1 MNVQNTTN
9 SKTNTQPMPLKYMTS
24 SSFEKCEES
33 DAESD
38 SEKKIDEIQQKY
50 SENSKNEFY
59 SGGEREQ
66 VSNEIEKDFKKSN
79 NSFKRFKKIIRQAS
93 KKLQKKTKNNIEAK
107 ENAETNSIDESYTKD
122 FLLEDNEKKF
132 SKNDQIEEFS
142 KSRSEFKSIN
152 GNNPVEVVK
161 YTDSIK
167 EGSRSSSSY
176 FLHLD
181 SI

>member
-1 MNVQNTTN
+1 MDVHNTTN
-9 SKTNTQPMPLKYMTS
+9 SKTNIQPMPLKYKKS

-33 DAESD
+33 DAESV
-38 SEKKIDEIQQKY
+38 SEKKIDEIQLKY
-50 SENSKNEFY
+50 SENSKHKFY
-59 SGGEREQ
+59 SGGEIEQ

-93 KKLQKKTKNNIEAK
+93 KKLQKKSKNNIEPK
-107 ENAETNSIDESYTKD
+107 ENVKTNSIDESDVND
-122 FLLEDNEKKF
+122 FLLDETEKKF
-132 SKNDQIEEFS
+132 SKDDEIVECS

>member
-24 SSFEKCEES
+24 SSFEKCEEL
-33 DAESD
+33 DVESD

-59 SGGEREQ
+59 SGGESKQ

-93 KKLQKKTKNNIEAK
+93 KKLQKKSKNNIEVK
-107 ENAETNSIDESYTKD
+107 ENAEKNSIDESDITD
-122 FLLEDNEKKF
+122 T
-132 SKNDQIEEFS
+132 KNDQIVEFS

>member
-1 MNVQNTTN
+1 MNVQNSTN
-9 SKTNTQPMPLKYMTS
+9 SKTNTQAMPLKYMTS

-93 KKLQKKTKNNIEAK
+93 KKLQKKSKNNIEVK
-107 ENAETNSIDESYTKD
+107 ENAETNSIDESDTTD
-122 FLLEDNEKKF
+122 T
-132 SKNDQIEEFS
+132 KNDQIVEFS
-142 KSRSEFKSIN
+142 KSRSEYKSIN